1 MQNNWQLFCILCK
14 NRWPVVS
21 GWFLFSLGHSF
32 HFFHMIFNEAVVCI
46 VDAFSSFILVSAHTL
61 MFYGINWLAIISAS
75 TFDFRFKH
83 VHTWGPFSIIFF
95 SLLYFIPTVYTDQ
108 TNVSYTDIV
117 TLTHTHVCCFSNS
130 DFTSN
135 DLLVCSCSS
144 GGSYCNEQKKKKH
157 SKITTNHP
165 FRILSELHMCNA
177 FNAFFCFHVCV
188 SYVNWVLL
196 TAHFL
201 LSVVYRLLKFILQHT
216 PWHLVTVQIY

>member
-1 MQNNWQLFCILCK
+1 MYTHEDHFQ
-14 NRWPVVS
+14 
-21 GWFLFSLGHSF
+21 SF
-32 HFFHMIFNEAVVCI
+32 
-46 VDAFSSFILVSAHTL
+46 
-61 MFYGINWLAIISAS
+61 
-75 TFDFRFKH
+75 
-83 VHTWGPFSIIFF
+83 FF

-117 TLTHTHVCCFSNS
+117 TLTHTHTHVCCFSNS

-144 GGSYCNEQKKKKH
+144 GSYCNEQKKKKH